1 MPGRYNVIKEPLASR
16 EKVLLPLLH
25 IKFKFEAIC
34 QSFGFQWRNINQS
47 NVPKIVRCQTKA
59 RKICW
64 SPKNNKLKLRTLQE
78 KMTEREKKTWQAFR
92 EVVEVFLRKNKDPN
106 Y

>member
-1 MPGRYNVIKEPLASR
+1 LKQFVKALDFNGETLR
-16 EKVLLPLLH
+16 
-25 IKFKFEAIC
+25 
-34 QSFGFQWRNINQS
+34 NQS